1 MNEAVALLP
10 WAGCVAG
17 AAGSLLL
24 ALKIKHSGWG
34 FAVYLV
40 SNVAWIVVGL
50 VTGLYAL
57 SVQGAIFSATA
68 AVGVWQWLIRPRLR
82 SSQAVPQACYVV
94 TQQGEEIQLRFVAP
108 PDASEMEL
116 ESAAFRTLA
125 RHVAFTRCPSDVQEP
140 TTRRRGVGQA

>member
-1 MNEAVALLP
+1 VSEAIALLP
-10 WAGCVAG
+10 WAGCLAG
-17 AAGSLLL
+17 ATGSLLL
-24 ALKIKHSGWG
+24 ALKIKCSGWG

-82 SSQAVPQACYVV
+82 SSQAVPQACHVV
-94 TQQGEEIQLRFVAP
+94 TQQGAEIELRFVAP

-116 ESAAFRTLA
+116 ESAAFRALA
-125 RHVAFTRCPSDVQEP
+125 RRFVIARCPSLVHVQTARDAHE
-140 TTRRRGVGQA
+140 

>member
-1 MNEAVALLP
+1 VSEAVALLP

-24 ALKIKHSGWG
+24 ALKMRHSGWG

-57 SVQGAIFSATA
+57 SVQGAIFNATA

-82 SSQAVPQACYVV
+82 SRQAVPQACYVV
-94 TQQGEEIQLRFVAP
+94 TQQGAETEIRFVAP
-108 PDASEMEL
+108 LDASEMEL
-116 ESAAFRTLA
+116 ESAAFRALT
-125 RHVAFTRCPSDVQEP
+125 RHVAFTRCPSAGRVP
-140 TTRRRGVGQA
+140 TTRSVHE